1 MLFKFLF
8 IMGTRPEIIK
18 MAPVIIQARKE
29 GNIKAEILHT
39 GQHRTLAEEMF
50 KHFELTPDYDLAVM
64 QENQSL
70 FELTARITNGIG
82 EVLEKNSDYDMIFVQ
97 GDTTSAFLGA
107 LCGFYKKIP
116 VAHIEAGL
124 RTQDKYSPFPEEINR
139 RLVTPI
145 ASLHFAPTKRAAEM
159 LLAEGIEE
167 KYIKITGNTVIDA
180 LLQSVEKD
188 YELLPGVERIL
199 EMPGRLI
206 LVTTHRRENFGDP
219 HRQIFQALLDISKKY
234 EDVKILLPLHLNP
247 NVRNEAKLILDDKPR
262 ILLTE
267 PLSYRNFITAMKY
280 STIIMSDSG
289 GVQEEAPSLHKP
301 VLVLR
306 DSTERPEGVETG
318 ALKIVGTCRKTIV
331 EETSRLLDDVKAYER
346 MAEAPNPYGDGKSS
360 QRIVEEACKYLRGLN

>member
-1 MLFKFLF
+1 MFKFLF

-188 YELLPGVERIL
+188 YDLLPGVERIL

-331 EETSRLLDDVKAYER
+331 EETSRLLDDAEAYKR

>member
-1 MLFKFLF
+1 MLKFLF

-18 MAPVIIQARKE
+18 MAPVVIQARKQ
-29 GNIKAEILHT
+29 GNIRAEILHT

-70 FELTARITNGIG
+70 FELTARITKGIG
-82 EVLEKNSDYDMIFVQ
+82 EILSKNSYDMIFVQ

-107 LCGFYKKIP
+107 LCGFYQKIP

-124 RTQDKYSPFPEEINR
+124 RTQNKYSPFPEEINR

-145 ASLHFAPTKRAAEM
+145 ASLHFAPTKRAADM
-159 LLAEGIEE
+159 LLAEGVEE
-167 KYIKITGNTVIDA
+167 KYVKVTGNTVIDA
-180 LLQSVEKD
+180 LLQSVEKE

-199 EMPGRLI
+199 DMPGRLI
-206 LVTTHRRENFGDP
+206 LVTTHRRENFGEP

-247 NVRNEAKLILDDKPR
+247 NVRNEAKLILDNKPR

-267 PLSYRNFITAMKY
+267 PLSYRNFIMAMKH

-318 ALKIVGTCRKTIV
+318 ALKIVGTNRQTIV
-331 EETSRLLDDVKAYER
+331 EETCRLLDDAEAYKK
-346 MAEAPNPYGDGKSS
+346 MADAPNPYGDGRSS
-360 QRIVEEACKYLRGLN
+360 ERIIEEAYKYLENLN